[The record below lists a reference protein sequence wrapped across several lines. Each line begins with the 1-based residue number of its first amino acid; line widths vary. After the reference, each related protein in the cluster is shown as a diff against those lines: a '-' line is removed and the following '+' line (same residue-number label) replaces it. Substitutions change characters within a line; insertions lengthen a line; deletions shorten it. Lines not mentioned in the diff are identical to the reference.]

1 MPDPVLHLRTLF
13 LWQIAG
19 AAALAVPTLLL
30 GGFCAAWVPPIGTL
44 AAAFFVFFT
53 HFHRHPDSL
62 CRLAIRRLAM
72 GSGALHA
79 FLVALA
85 YAVLYLASPQS
96 FAFELGPALVIAP
109 VLGIASGGV
118 AAVLTLCAGDGAAST
133 VGGWPT

>member
-1 MPDPVLHLRTLF
+1 MPLPAPRLRTLF

-30 GGFCAAWVPPIGTL
+30 GGFCAAWVPPIGTI
-44 AAAFFVFFT
+44 AAAFFVFFA
-53 HFHRHPDSL
+53 HFQRDPASL
-62 CRLAIRRLAM
+62 SRLTIRRLAL

-79 FLVALA
+79 VVVSVA
-85 YAVLYLASPQS
+85 YASVYLASPQS
-96 FAFELGPALVIAP
+96 FTFELGAALVIAP
-109 VLGIASGGV
+109 VIGIASGGV